1 VAVNVAVAVSCTDRG
16 AKLNMQLLPLAI
28 YASCGVSSGV
38 VSGIGR
44 VFGSG
49 SGWGKGQTRVLTS
62 KLANRPVDGDDT
74 YDVGRRRA
82 RARVSPPAV
91 ASGSS
96 VGVPDRSI
104 GVGGREEK
112 SR

>member
-1 VAVNVAVAVSCTDRG
+1 
-16 AKLNMQLLPLAI
+16 MQLLPLAI

-38 VSGIGR
+38 V
-44 VFGSG
+44 VLV

-91 ASGSS
+91 AFGSS